1 MKKEIIRIYNPLT
14 LYFSTIGYYSCASRN
29 ENIRHAKYLV
39 LCSSFQNLSY
49 NAHKMFV
56 NDLYEYSNIELLQRV
71 RLTNPHYRT
80 SVARLDR
87 LFLVKYTTA
96 IVRKCPISY
105 SITASLPRNTNNP
118 PYVSSF
124 GIVNHARQQLR
135 RLARRRG
142 MREDERGEL
151 RDRRV
156 AHGSSGSLVSLCAM
170 RRLAGDSVTQFP
182 PSPRRRPSTWDS
194 YASME
199 SRQLESRWLKPSSRS
214 SAVAF
219 DRLPRRHRRR
229 SRRPSAVPPPPPAEP
244 PIVPTSASTRRS
256 VRRTHNE
263 RDAAVPSDRP
273 RPDVSSNVHV
283 RAGSR
288 RYASRLPRQ
297 LCQLFQPS
305 RGSFSVSSTKSSLVP
320 RPPTSLS
327 RRLLDRRSRRL
338 SILKLSIPKTVSYCK
353 QRLSVFEDSLLT
365 QRGFSMEVV

>member
-1 MKKEIIRIYNPLT
+1 
-14 LYFSTIGYYSCASRN
+14 
-29 ENIRHAKYLV
+29 
-39 LCSSFQNLSY
+39 
-49 NAHKMFV
+49 
-56 NDLYEYSNIELLQRV
+56 
-71 RLTNPHYRT
+71 
-80 SVARLDR
+80 
-87 LFLVKYTTA
+87 
-96 IVRKCPISY
+96 
-105 SITASLPRNTNNP
+105 
-118 PYVSSF
+118 
-124 GIVNHARQQLR
+124 
-135 RLARRRG
+135 

-199 SRQLESRWLKPSSRS
+199 SRQLKSRWLKPSSRS

-273 RPDVSSNVHV
+273 CPDVSSNVHV

-338 SILKLSIPKTVSYCK
+338 FILKLSIPKTVSYCK
-353 QRLSVFEDSLLT
+353 QRSSVFEEFIDTKRIFYGGCLKHVLN
-365 QRGFSMEVV
+365 FSRDEGA